1 MTEAVV
7 KVPPRAVPEG
17 WRTVRWPRRSSRF
30 GCRWCTTTPSPCSP
44 PMSSILLADDHSLV
58 RVGLAELLD
67 GTDDLRVVG
76 QAENGRGAVEP
87 AAELRPDVILMDL
100 SMPVMDGV
108 EATREL
114 VRQRPAR
121 SG

>member
-1 MTEAVV
+1 
-7 KVPPRAVPEG
+7 
-17 WRTVRWPRRSSRF
+17 
-30 GCRWCTTTPSPCSP
+30 
-44 PMSSILLADDHSLV
+44 MSSILLADDHSLV